1 MTVPFTRREALG
13 VALAATLGGAATGA
27 AANAAGATVAPLP
40 LSPSAGPGPDGLQ
53 RFMRMRLGGRLGPVL
68 WVYSG
73 VLMVKPEGQVARPL
87 VRIDGVSY
95 TAAQPRADGSFDW
108 ELEEIGFYGDL
119 QTGKVLERA
128 INPFTGAEMRPVPYR
143 SPQKLRFTPDGILP
157 EQKMPPGGEFRGDI
171 TTLAQVGGTLA
182 MTEDLYVR
190 MPGRPAREG
199 QPARPDRM
207 FASLATFT
215 SSVAQLERPAGDWVD
230 CVFSY
235 STMNSLAGWLGMEG
249 VAGIQ
254 SMRLVGEK
262 RRENDL
268 AAMPRWLRERIA
280 VDYPGYL
287 RN

>member
-1 MTVPFTRREALG
+1 MTVPISRREALG
-13 VALAATLGGAATGA
+13 VALAATVGGVPAGASGAADGA
-27 AANAAGATVAPLP
+27 PAALLP
-40 LSPSAGPGPDGLQ
+40 LAASIGPGADGLQ
-53 RFMRMRLGGRLGPVL
+53 RFMRMRLGGRLEPVL

-73 VLMVKPEGQVARPL
+73 VLVVKPEAQVARPL

-95 TAAQPRADGSFDW
+95 THATARADGSFDW
-108 ELEEIGFYGDL
+108 ELEEIGFYCDL

-128 INPFTGAEMRPVPYR
+128 INPFTGTEMRPVPYR
-143 SPQKLRFTPDGILP
+143 SPQKLRFTPDGILSG
-157 EQKMPPGGEFRGDI
+157 QQMPPGAEFRGDI
-171 TTLAQVGGTLA
+171 TRLAQVGGTLA

-199 QPARPDRM
+199 QPARPDRV

-215 SSVAQLERPAGDWVD
+215 SSLAQLERPAGEWVD

-249 VAGIQ
+249 MAGVQ

-262 RRENDL
+262 RRETDL
-268 AAMPRWLRERIA
+268 ASMPKWLRERIA

-287 RN
+287 RS